1 MNPIRRSVLLPPDTS
16 LSEKIILYNVYLG
29 ALGLVYIFLKLKT
42 TFESLLIVLADYR
55 DKTSDGQIV
64 VVVNQTMDTW
74 NAQTTTLLKVVA
86 SQCTAFV

>member
-1 MNPIRRSVLLPPDTS
+1 M
-16 LSEKIILYNVYLG
+16 LYNICLG
-29 ALGLVYIFLKLKT
+29 ALCLVYIFLKVKT
-42 TFESLLIVLADYR
+42 TFESLVIVLADQC

-64 VVVNQTMDTW
+64 VVVNQTVDTW

>member
-1 MNPIRRSVLLPPDTS
+1 MPCVLCTF
-16 LSEKIILYNVYLG
+16 
-29 ALGLVYIFLKLKT
+29 FLRVKT
-42 TFESLLIVLADYR
+42 TFESLVIVLADQR

-64 VVVNQTMDTW
+64 VAVNQTVDTW